1 MTRDDFETLFSY
13 LDADNSGACENT
25 HKHSFSLS
33 LSLSLTHTHT
43 HTQNIHKH
51 THPVCLSLTL
61 TQKNTHRRFRMGFR
75 LGGIHNGGEAG
86 ERDIDIECVLI
97 ECVLYTCHLDWAEC
111 TMVAK
116 QASVT

>member
-13 LDADNSGACENT
+13 LDVDNSGVCGNT
-25 HKHSFSLS
+25 HTLFLSLS
-33 LSLSLTHTHT
+33 HSHSHTHTERENIHKHTHTLSLSLTHTQT
-43 HTQNIHKH
+43 
-51 THPVCLSLTL
+51 
-61 TQKNTHRRFRMGFR
+61 NTHRRFRMGFR
-75 LGGIHNGGEAG
+75 LGGMHNGGEAG

-97 ECVLYTCHLDWAEC
+97 ECVLYIGDLNWAEF